1 MQVEEHHPVT
11 DKEMNGTKCALATLN
26 TKALDRLCIP
36 ILREL
41 CAQNRIKVRKKLKKK
56 NLVQMLTVGHLLV
69 VYEWNLAHILK
80 NKAHTQN
87 NRSSSPSS
95 VASKDGN
102 SWLDVVII
110 GDRYIEQ
117 PACGK
122 KKHEVFVNKVTKQE
136 LKLLQKN
143 IISII

>member
-1 MQVEEHHPVT
+1 MQVEEHCPVT
-11 DKEMNGTKCALATLN
+11 DKEMNGAKCALATLN
-26 TKALDRLCIP
+26 TKALDQLRIP

-41 CAQNRIKVRKKLKKK
+41 CAQNEIEVRKKLKKK
-56 NLVQMLTVGHLLV
+56 NLVQMLTVGHLLA
-69 VYEWNLAHILK
+69 VYEWDLAHILK
-80 NKAHTQN
+80 NQAHTQD

-102 SWLDVVII
+102 NWLDVVII
-110 GDRYIEQ
+110 GDGYIEQ

-122 KKHEVFVNKVTKQE
+122 KEHEVFVNKVTKQE
-136 LKLLQKN
+136 LKLLQKD